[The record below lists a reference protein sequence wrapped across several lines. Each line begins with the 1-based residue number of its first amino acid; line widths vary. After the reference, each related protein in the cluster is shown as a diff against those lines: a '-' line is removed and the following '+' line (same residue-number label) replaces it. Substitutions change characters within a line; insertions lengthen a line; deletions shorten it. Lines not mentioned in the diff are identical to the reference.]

1 MPMEAAMTALPLAH
15 AGHYALYVL
24 YAVPVLVV
32 IGSILLSVIRDRRAR
47 RDAVIP
53 RSPAP

>member
-1 MPMEAAMTALPLAH
+1 MTTLPLAH

-32 IGSILLSVIRDRRAR
+32 IWSILLSAIRDRRTR
-47 RDAVIP
+47 RDGVNP
-53 RSPAP
+53 RTPAP